1 MARAFVVVATVF
13 VPLLAAQPAGA
24 AAHAEINGSGS
35 SWAENAVNQW
45 VADVHSEGIEVVYN
59 PDGDAQGRQDFANDV
74 SDFSVTAD
82 GYQGKDPVTGVSDTS
97 QGRPYAYLP
106 IAAGGTSFPYQIR
119 YDGQQVENLRLSGE
133 TLAKIFTNQITNWD
147 DSEITK
153 DNNGHA
159 LPSLPITPVVQS
171 EGSGATEQ
179 LTNYF
184 ATEFPSIWQ
193 SYSGQSGPTEYFPRQ
208 GNQIAQNGSNGAMN
222 YVASSSANGSIS
234 YVEYSFALSVNYPVA
249 KVLNSAGYF
258 TLPTQYNVAV
268 ALEDAQIN
276 MDQSSPDYLLQNL
289 TNVYTDPDPRTY
301 PLSSYVYMIEPT
313 GSAPAET
320 HMTTA
325 KRQSIADFGYYS
337 ICQGQKEIGPIG
349 YSPLPVNLVEAG
361 FGQIAK
367 LQQADSGVDLTNEN
381 IDTCDNPT
389 FVEGQPNTNYLAT
402 IAPLPPACDM
412 EGAGPCAAGVTP
424 NGIGATPTSS
434 GTYPGTGAS
443 TKTTS
448 PGGSGATSTA
458 GGGVAGAAS
467 GSSPTGAA
475 ATGSA
480 GGSCSGANSASSSGS
495 SGSGPAATTTTKLTT
510 SPIGTASSGTSVT
523 LTATVTPSTA
533 AGTVQ
538 FRSDSQNVGAAVP
551 VSAGTATLPTADLPT
566 GTHALTAVFTP
577 TPDSGNGT
585 STSEPVSFT
594 VTAATTTTSP
604 GGSGAGGAAGGQTAG
619 AAGGSSPTGGAATG
633 SAGGPCSGAN
643 AAASSGSSG
652 SGSGAGSAAPT
663 LDSTD
668 LSRLGDSTF
677 WAKAAPF
684 AVIALLLVFAI
695 PAAIGYRRSRIRR
708 GGRG

>member
-1 MARAFVVVATVF
+1 MRTVWRALAGLSGVLAIALA
-13 VPLLAAQPAGA
+13 PLLFVQPAAA

-59 PDGDAQGRQDFANDV
+59 PDGDAQGRQDFANAV
-74 SDFSVTAD
+74 SDFSVTSD

-97 QGRPYAYLP
+97 QGRPYVYLP

-147 DSEITK
+147 DPAITK

-179 LTNYF
+179 LTSYF
-184 ATEFPSIWQ
+184 ATEFPSLWQ
-193 SYSGQSGPTEYFPRQ
+193 SYSGQSSPTEYFPRQ
-208 GNQIAQNGSNGAMN
+208 GNQIAQ
-222 YVASSSANGSIS
+222 NGSIS

-249 KVLNSAGYF
+249 KVLNTAGYY

-313 GSAPAET
+313 GTAPQET

-361 FGQIAK
+361 FGQIDK
-367 LQQADSGVDLTNEN
+367 LQQVDPGVDLTTEN
-381 IDTCDNPT
+381 INTCDNPT

-402 IAPLPPACDM
+402 IAPLPPACDKL
-412 EGAGPCAAGVTP
+412 GAGPCAAGVTP
-424 NGIGATPTSS
+424 NGIGSTPTSS
-434 GTYPGTGAS
+434 GTYPGTAATKSVSAGGPAASGGGAA
-443 TKTTS
+443 TGA
-448 PGGSGATSTA
+448 GGSTTA
-458 GGGVAGAAS
+458 GGAA
-467 GSSPTGAA
+467 PAGAA
-475 ATGSA
+475 ATG
-480 GGSCSGANSASSSGS
+480 GSGASVAQSVTSTGSASSSS
-495 SGSGPAATTTTKLTT
+495 
-510 SPIGTASSGTSVT
+510 
-523 LTATVTPSTA
+523 
-533 AGTVQ
+533 
-538 FRSDSQNVGAAVP
+538 
-551 VSAGTATLPTADLPT
+551 
-566 GTHALTAVFTP
+566 
-577 TPDSGNGT
+577 
-585 STSEPVSFT
+585 
-594 VTAATTTTSP
+594 
-604 GGSGAGGAAGGQTAG
+604 
-619 AAGGSSPTGGAATG
+619 
-633 SAGGPCSGAN
+633 
-643 AAASSGSSG
+643 
-652 SGSGAGSAAPT
+652 SAAPPT
-663 LDSTD
+663 IDSTD
-668 LSRLGDSTF
+668 LPEFRDAAF
-677 WAKAAPF
+677 WAKATPIVLLLLAIF
-684 AVIALLLVFAI
+684 AVPAI
-695 PAAIGYRRSRIRR
+695 IGLRRSRTRQR
-708 GGRG
+708 SGQ